1 VNDQIQKV
9 DNLKS
14 VAFQGAQSA
23 RTAPQAQVDTTFSI
37 QSSSSGPGQIF
48 NSYQAVDVAS
58 KGMYGNALRANQKKP
73 RGSTTVMMAGGDGD
87 GDGDGD
93 KSPFFD
99 FKIGMLDGSGE
110 KTMGDLTKGSKAILL
125 VNVASE

>member
-14 VAFQGAQSA
+14 VAFQGTQSA

-87 GDGDGD
+87 GD

>member
-1 VNDQIQKV
+1 
-9 DNLKS
+9 
-14 VAFQGAQSA
+14 
-23 RTAPQAQVDTTFSI
+23 
-37 QSSSSGPGQIF
+37 
-48 NSYQAVDVAS
+48 
-58 KGMYGNALRANQKKP
+58 MYGNALRANQKKP
-73 RGSTTVMMAGGDGD
+73 RGSTTVMMAG